1 MVLGGITY
9 WAFGYGLSYGEDYKN
24 PFFALGNWF
33 VDDIGD
39 DMGLTFVT
47 FLFQLSFATTATTI
61 VSGAMAERCNFNAYC
76 LFSLV
81 NTVVYCLPAHWMWSP
96 YGFLNILGCVDIAGS
111 GPVHLVGGSSAFIAA
126 WMLGPRLGKL
136 FLNIT

>member
-1 MVLGGITY
+1 
-9 WAFGYGLSYGEDYKN
+9 
-24 PFFALGNWF
+24 
-33 VDDIGD
+33 
-39 DMGLTFVT
+39 MGPTFVT

-96 YGFLNILGCVDIAGS
+96 S
-111 GPVHLVGGSSAFIAA
+111 GNKNSSKKNNSKTLLVLTDA
-126 WMLGPRLGKL
+126 RKL
-136 FLNIT
+136 FSRNGESSFCD